1 MSKNFYTF
9 RGYYLNGLWD
19 KARLRAVVG
28 KPTGITAAEYELIT
42 GEPYSA

>member
-1 MSKNFYTF
+1 MSKNFYIF

-28 KPTGITAAEYELIT
+28 KPTGINVAEYEEIT
-42 GEPYSA
+42 GEPYA